1 MKLTEAQ
8 ERILTEA
15 KKDIDTARA
24 YETYEEYEYNR
35 NSYYKVR
42 GMSLEEAKP
51 IITKANE
58 GGRWSKYY
66 EAYREGRTLVIANT
80 RTIKALEK
88 LGLIKIID
96 EGGKFP
102 DWIEVI
108 GY

>member
-15 KKDIDTARA
+15 KKSIDEARA

-35 NSYYKVR
+35 NWYYKAR

-58 GGRWSKYY
+58 DGFFSKCY
-66 EAYREGRTLVIANT
+66 EARREGKTLVTANT
-80 RTIKALEK
+80 RTIKTLEK